1 MSVWIVDLLG
11 SVLICDG
18 YFFVL
23 SMPVWLFINCLGN
36 KLIFI
41 SSLDTVGKTV
51 ETVETVEDGIK
62 TMHVYVYALSII
74 LTTEYVDV
82 LCTCSVRT
90 VILFPTGYTSMHKQ

>member
-1 MSVWIVDLLG
+1 MHACLYGWMVDLLG

-18 YFFVL
+18 YFFIM

-41 SSLDTVGKTV
+41 SSLDTVGTTV

-62 TMHVYVYALSII
+62 PCM
-74 LTTEYVDV
+74 
-82 LCTCSVRT
+82 
-90 VILFPTGYTSMHKQ
+90 SMSMLYLLY